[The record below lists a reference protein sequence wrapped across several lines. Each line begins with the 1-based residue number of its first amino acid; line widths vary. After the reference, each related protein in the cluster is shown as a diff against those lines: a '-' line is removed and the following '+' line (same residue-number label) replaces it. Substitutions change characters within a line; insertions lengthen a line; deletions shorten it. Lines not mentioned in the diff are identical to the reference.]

1 MSTVVNKIEQILTS
15 EYSTANFV
23 ELMQEIFD
31 SMKLVAPNN
40 FKQEFSNFST
50 HIVGKAH
57 VGNYTT
63 PEGKKIAIFSVQLKK
78 ENYVESSRSTQ
89 RSYAKKLIEGGNCDA
104 AIVAFYTEGEPKW
117 RLSFVRLDYEMKIE
131 QGKLKTTENI
141 TPAKRYSF
149 LVGKDEPSHTA
160 IDRFRQFIID
170 RNANPTLDELEEAFS
185 VEKVTK
191 EFFELYCEKFYQ
203 LQEYL
208 ESNEDFVEEFQRCG
222 FTSEQ
227 FAKKLLGQVV
237 FLYFLQKKGWL
248 GVNVWAPSI
257 TEKEFKDIYY
267 TGGAQGRI
275 IKEHLPKIYVQQPD
289 GSYRLNSRVLDTIPD
304 DEEEVIANHMV
315 RRKTWGDGSKK
326 FLRTIFEHS
335 KTHKGHF
342 FENYLEPLFY
352 DTLNRNR
359 GSMGYCPALHARV
372 PFLSGGLFEPLDS
385 YDWKS
390 NHFDIPDEIF
400 SNKKDANDRS
410 ATGILDIFDRYNFT
424 MSEDEPMEREVA
436 IDPEML
442 GKIFENLLEV
452 RDRKSKGAFYTP
464 REIVHYMCQESLVNY
479 LIRKTGLP
487 EDALRDFIL
496 YGDFMKDED
505 TVKSKREGNGGM
517 LISPEIFKIDEN
529 GNIVVNRLKDIDD
542 ALATVR
548 VADPAVGSGA
558 FPLGMVNEIVRAR
571 ENITAYITIGMNA
584 NRKRLLYKNERS
596 PYALKYNAIRN
607 SIFAVDIEPSAVD
620 ITQLRLWLSLV
631 IDDEITPDAA
641 NDLEGHKNP
650 LPLPNLECNI
660 LCGNSLIDEFKGIK
674 LVKESDI
681 LGTMSAGVQ
690 MDFGHAGFEAIV
702 KQLLKVQDELFVCDE
717 PHKKAELKEQ
727 VQSLKDMIV
736 SEQLAGCAD
745 SIKTEY
751 DSAVRRSSKP
761 FTLWHLDF
769 ARVFRD
775 NGGFDIVIG
784 NPPYVGEKGNKE
796 IFRPIAATEFGKRCY
811 YGKMDLFYFFFH
823 KALDLGNDE
832 AEIAFITTNYF
843 PTAFGGKLLRKDFKS
858 RTQIRRLINF
868 NELKIFESA
877 LGQHNMITMLTKC
890 KTSIAAHNSLCK
902 VSGVADSNL
911 LKSVLYSMEN
921 SDFFDVRVIEQDNLY
936 DGEEDYI
943 RLMGC
948 ASSSDCDNLSVLSKI
963 AASDKLLVDIAI
975 IKQGIVSGADKYTD
989 AHEAKFGLGF
999 PKGKGIFVLPK
1010 IELEDIPLS
1019 LQERERYVKQ
1029 VYKNSQISR
1038 YHIEY
1043 SDNLY
1048 VFYITKEVKETDAPN
1063 IIAHLR
1069 HFKPILES
1077 KREAVEGKLPWYSLH
1092 WARDRDVF
1100 EAKEKIVNSRRAK
1113 SNIFALEERA
1123 FFEQSDIMVTVI
1135 KPECAHNFPPKYI
1148 LGILNSKLYYY
1159 WLKNRGKLKGDML
1172 ELYGKPLEEI
1182 PIKKPSKENA
1192 RTIVTLVE
1200 QIIENRT
1207 LGKDT
1212 QSLETELDYVIF
1224 NMYGLSEDEISLVEA
1239 ECR

>member
-50 HIVGKAH
+50 HIGGKAH

-170 RNANPTLDELEEAFS
+170 RNANPSLDELEEAFS

-208 ESNEDFVEEFQRCG
+208 ESNEDFVEESQRCG

-452 RDRKSKGAFYTP
+452 KDRKSKGAFYTP

-517 LISPEIFKIDEN
+517 LISPEIFKIDES

-596 PYALKYNAIRN
+596 PYSLKYNAIRN

-660 LCGNSLIDEFKGIK
+660 LCGNSLVDEFMGIK

-681 LGTMSAGVQ
+681 LGTMSNGVQ
-690 MDFGHAGFEAIV
+690 MDFGHAGFETIV

-717 PHKKAELKEQ
+717 PYKKAELKEQ
-727 VQSLKDMIV
+727 VQSLKDMII
-736 SEQLAGCAD
+736 SEQLSGCSN
-745 SIKTEY
+745 SITAEY
-751 DSAVRRSSKP
+751 HTAIRRSSKP

-775 NGGFDIVIG
+775 NGGFDIIIG
-784 NPPYVGEKGNKE
+784 NPPYIRERDNKDVFE
-796 IFRPIAATEFGKRCY
+796 GVNNTEFGKKY
-811 YGKMDLFYFFFH
+811 HQGKMDYWYYFLH
-823 KALDLGNDE
+823 RAIEMINERGN
-832 AEIAFITTNYF
+832 ISFITPRYWLNGAGAT
-843 PTAFGGKLLRKDFKS
+843 KLIERIK
-858 RTQIRRLINF
+858 T
-868 NELKIFESA
+868 ELSFVAIVDIGNLKVFDNVV
-877 LGQHNMITMLTKC
+877 GYHMIAQYSK
-890 KTSIAAHNSLCK
+890 K
-902 VSGVADSNL
+902 GADEF
-911 LKSVLYSMEN
+911 LYKQLEN
-921 SDFFDVRVIEQDNLY
+921 S
-936 DGEEDYI
+936 
-943 RLMGC
+943 
-948 ASSSDCDNLSVLSKI
+948 
-963 AASDKLLVDIAI
+963 LVDISRRNNTDNLTVSTRCNSTVITNNNEI
-975 IKQGIVSGADKYTD
+975 ILQEQNQYGDCVDLGSIADVSQGVIEASDRVSKRLYAKYPRED
-989 AHEAKFGLGF
+989 VFI
-999 PKGKGIFVLPK
+999 GKGIFVLSPYEITALQLNDSEKALLEYYADGESIGRYRVK
-1010 IELEDIPLS
+1010 IPENMLIYTDKTN
-1019 LQERERYVKQ
+1019 REKIA
-1029 VYKNSQISR
+1029 NDG
-1038 YHIEY
+1038 EY
-1043 SDNLY
+1043 NHLKEHLDSMAE
-1048 VFYITKEVKETDAPN
+1048 YITSSNAPYGLHRPRQKYYFN
-1063 IIAHLR
+1063 QKKIIMPSMFAKNNFAIDYSASIYVGMSFSCIVATCKDYL
-1069 HFKPILES
+1069 LE
-1077 KREAVEGKLPWYSLH
+1077 
-1092 WARDRDVF
+1092 
-1100 EAKEKIVNSRRAK
+1100 
-1113 SNIFALEERA
+1113 
-1123 FFEQSDIMVTVI
+1123 
-1135 KPECAHNFPPKYI
+1135 YI
-1148 LGILNSKLYYY
+1148 LAVLNSSIAYQWFYANGK
-1159 WLKNRGKLKGDML
+1159 KRGAGVDIGVDKVKSF
-1172 ELYGKPLEEI
+1172 
-1182 PIKKPSKENA
+1182 PIKKCPMELQKMIAQKVEELHNNYNA
-1192 RTIVTLVE
+1192 KLDEEVDMLINTLYE
-1200 QIIENRT
+1200 Q
-1207 LGKDT
+1207 
-1212 QSLETELDYVIF
+1212 
-1224 NMYGLSEDEISLVEA
+1224 
-1239 ECR
+1239 